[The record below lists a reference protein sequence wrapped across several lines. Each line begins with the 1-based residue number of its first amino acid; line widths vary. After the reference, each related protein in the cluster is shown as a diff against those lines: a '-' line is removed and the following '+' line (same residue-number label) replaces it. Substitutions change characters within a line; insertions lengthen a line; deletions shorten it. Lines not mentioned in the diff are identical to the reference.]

1 MRWGAFPDYSCP
13 SAGTYPTEKQRGG
26 LMYQDFDRGLARE
39 RTAQM
44 RKEVE
49 HNRLDAR
56 LARAARSDG
65 EGVAS
70 RGRVARGAALL
81 TALFGIHPAT

>member
-1 MRWGAFPDYSCP
+1 MRHGAFRDYSCF

-26 LMYQDFDRGLARE
+26 LMYQDFDYGLARE
-39 RTAQM
+39 RTVQM
-44 RKEVE
+44 RKEVA

-65 EGVAS
+65 DGVAS

-81 TALFGIHPAT
+81 TALFIR

>member
-1 MRWGAFPDYSCP
+1 
-13 SAGTYPTEKQRGG
+13 
-26 LMYQDFDRGLARE
+26 MYQDFDHGLVRE

-56 LARAARSDG
+56 LARAARSEGDG
-65 EGVAS
+65 AAR
-70 RGRVARGAALL
+70 RGRVSRGAALV
-81 TALFGIHPAT
+81 TVLFGYPLGGGMR

>member
-1 MRWGAFPDYSCP
+1 MLRGAFWGYSCF

-39 RTAQM
+39 RTARM
-44 RKEVE
+44 REEVE
-49 HNRLDAR
+49 RNRLDTR
-56 LARAARSDG
+56 LARVARSDG
-65 EGVAS
+65 DGVAG

-81 TALFGIHPAT
+81 TALFIR

>member
-1 MRWGAFPDYSCP
+1 MRRGSSRDYSCF

-39 RTAQM
+39 RTVQM

-56 LARAARSDG
+56 LARAARPD
-65 EGVAS
+65 GVA
-70 RGRVARGAALL
+70 REGRVARGAALL
-81 TALFGIHPAT
+81 TALFTR

>member
-1 MRWGAFPDYSCP
+1 MRRGLFRGYSCS

-39 RTAQM
+39 QTSQM

-65 EGVAS
+65 DGAAS
-70 RGRVARGAALL
+70 RGRVARGFVLA
-81 TALFGIHPAT
+81 TALFR